1 MNLRQRAQLFHELAK
16 LTGAGIPVDRS
27 VQLLLDQDPAAPVR
41 LWLKGLQRGL
51 AAHLSVTD
59 ALARM
64 PDGTPLERS
73 LIAAGERGGRLEMA
87 CEHLAR
93 FYDLRQRSRDKA
105 VGALIY
111 PLILL
116 HVGLV
121 LPEVARW
128 LTGLEG
134 GNLPGQIAVRLLT
147 AWALLAAVYF
157 AARIGN
163 RLSATSVP
171 LDRFINAFPLV
182 GGVRRHWALARFCQ
196 VFETGLLAAFRM
208 SDTLRLAG
216 DASQSATFA
225 EASRQAAR
233 SIENG
238 DRLAEAM
245 KRTGAF
251 PRVFLQSV
259 ATAEE
264 AGTLDREMARWA
276 GAEAE
281 LAAQA
286 QDRAA
291 EWLPRIFYVFVAIYI
306 VSRIFGMVS
315 GYYGQIEKLMDEM

>member
-1 MNLRQRAQLFHELAK
+1 MTIRQRAQLFHELAK
-16 LTGAGIPVDRS
+16 LIGAGIHVDRS
-27 VQLLLDQDPAAPVR
+27 VQLLLDQEPAAPVR
-41 LWLKGLQRGL
+41 LWLKGLQEGL
-51 AAHLSVTD
+51 AARLSVAD

-64 PDGTPLERS
+64 PDGTPLEKS
-73 LIAAGERGGRLEMA
+73 LIAASERGGRLEIA

-93 FYDLRQRSRDKA
+93 FYDLRQRSHDKA

-121 LPEVARW
+121 LPEVAR
-128 LTGLEG
+128 LLAGLEG
-134 GNLPGQIAVRLLT
+134 GNLLGQIAVRLLM
-147 AWALLAAVYF
+147 AWALLVAVFF
-157 AARIGN
+157 AARIGSG
-163 RLSATSVP
+163 LAATSVP
-171 LDRFINAFPLV
+171 MDRFINALPLV

-216 DASQSATFA
+216 DASQSAMLT
-225 EASRQAAR
+225 EASRQAGR

-245 KRTGAF
+245 KRSGAF

-291 EWLPRIFYVFVAIYI
+291 EWLPRIFYVVVAIYI

-315 GYYGQIEKLMDEM
+315 GYYGQIEKLMDDM